1 MNKLLERQ
9 IRKYLG
15 NATPVS
21 TEFRNLLR
29 AISNSYDGF
38 DQDRSLIERSL
49 ELSSKE
55 LVDMNEKLRKEAE
68 TEKEILNDL
77 RIATESLK
85 PVEAEQHAQWL
96 TSKDEVVF
104 LAESL
109 TKLIGDRK
117 LQEQKLIRLGYF
129 PEANPNPVIQ
139 VDMKGTVMYLNPSA
153 KAKFPDMYIG
163 VNSHPFVKEIQTI
176 IQSFQIG
183 EKEHVTRELSIG
195 GLTYKQTVSYI
206 AKSNVVFIYSFDITE
221 YKLTQEKLEL
231 RVKELEAKVAQ
242 VQQEQTSR

>member
-1 MNKLLERQ
+1 
-9 IRKYLG
+9 
-15 NATPVS
+15 
-21 TEFRNLLR
+21 
-29 AISNSYDGF
+29 
-38 DQDRSLIERSL
+38 
-49 ELSSKE
+49 
-55 LVDMNEKLRKEAE
+55 MNEKLRKEAE
-68 TEKEILNDL
+68 AEKEILNDL

-85 PVEAEQHAQWL
+85 PVEAEQHTQWL

-231 RVKELEAKVAQ
+231 HVKELEAKVAQ

>member
-21 TEFRNLLR
+21 TEFRNLLQ
-29 AISNSYDGF
+29 AISDSYDGF

-85 PVEAEQHAQWL
+85 PVEAEQRTQWL

-139 VDMKGTVMYLNPSA
+139 VDMKGTVTYLNPSA

-163 VNSHPFVKEIQTI
+163 VSNHPFVQDIQII
-176 IQSFQIG
+176 IQSFQSG
-183 EKEHVTRELSIG
+183 EREHLTRELSIG

-242 VQQEQTSR
+242 VQQEQTSK

>member
-242 VQQEQTSR
+242 VQQEQTSK